1 MNADPKNEFRNLAA
15 ELKEAVLNKNQEQIG
30 KVNERLDALELN
42 LKSAATPAK
51 SEGRGEDTKMFVE
64 AAKLFAKG
72 GVTAVEAKFGKD
84 AKVGAIRNGE
94 TKSDNLVRF
103 DLAAAGALLL
113 PAEMSAD
120 INRQVVEISPVLQ
133 VAKVINT
140 SAPIYRQA
148 QRNDSLT
155 ASWLEEDASGT
166 KVKDTFG
173 YVDIPVHKL
182 AARVAWTIEQEQ
194 DAAYDLANEINLS
207 IREQFEKSLGTAFIN
222 GDGVKKPSGLVGNVT
237 NYAPTGSL
245 TLTSDLLIRFQSQL
259 KSFYQANAS
268 WMANR
273 QTYAAIR
280 QLVLSST
287 NGLQYTW
294 EPSFQAGVPARL
306 LGNPIFEAPDL
317 VGSVTG
323 VFTNGQVPLLYGDF
337 GNGYTVARHTDFY
350 VIRDQYSEASSFVTN
365 LHVMSRFGGSVVRSE
380 AIAQFTATT

>member
-1 MNADPKNEFRNLAA
+1 MKLNPKDEFRNLAA
-15 ELKEAVLNKNQEQIG
+15 ELKEAVLNKNEEQIA
-30 KVNERLDALELN
+30 KVNERLDAVEMSQKS
-42 LKSAATPAK
+42 KSAEPKVA
-51 SEGRGEDTKMFVE
+51 GRGEDTKNFVE
-64 AAKLFAKG
+64 AAKLFAQG
-72 GVTAVEAKFGKD
+72 GTTAVEAKFGRDFKI
-84 AKVGAIRNGE
+84 GALRNGE
-94 TKSDNLVRF
+94 VKSDNLVRF

-113 PAEMSAD
+113 PAEMSTD
-120 INRQVVEISPVLQ
+120 INRQVVEVSPVLQ

-140 SAPIYRQA
+140 SAPVYRQA

-155 ASWLEEDASGT
+155 ATWLEEDAAGS
-166 KVKDTFG
+166 KVKDSFG
-173 YVDIPVHKL
+173 YVDITVHKL
-182 AARVAWTIEQEQ
+182 GARVAWTIEQEQ
-194 DAAYDLANEINLS
+194 DAAYDFANEINLS

-237 NYAPTGSL
+237 NFNPSGSL
-245 TLTSDLLIRFQSQL
+245 TLTSNLLLRFQAEL

-306 LGNPIFEAPDL
+306 LGNPIYEAPDL
-317 VGSVTG
+317 VGNVTG

-337 GNGYTVARHTDFY
+337 NAGYTVARHTDFY

-365 LHVMSRFGGSVVRSE
+365 LHVMSRFGGAVVRSE
-380 AIAQFTATT
+380 AIAQYTATT

>member
-1 MNADPKNEFRNLAA
+1 MSANPKNEFRNLAA
-15 ELKEAVLNKNQEQIG
+15 ELKEAVLNKNEEQIT
-30 KVNERLDALELN
+30 KVNERLDALELSH
-42 LKSAATPAK
+42 KSAAMPAK
-51 SEGRGEDTKMFVE
+51 SEGRGEDTKNFVE

-72 GVTAVEAKFGKD
+72 GITAVEAKFGKD

-113 PAEMSAD
+113 PAEMSSD

-140 SAPIYRQA
+140 NAPVYRQA
-148 QRNDSLT
+148 QRNDSLS
-155 ASWLEEDASGT
+155 ASWLEEDSAGS
-166 KVKDTFG
+166 KVKDSFG

-182 AARVAWTIEQEQ
+182 AARVTWTIEQEQ

-222 GDGVKKPSGLVGNVT
+222 GDGVKKPSGIVGNVT
-237 NYAPTGSL
+237 NFNPTGSL
-245 TLTSDLLIRFQSQL
+245 TLTSNLLLRFQSSL

-280 QLVLSST
+280 QLVLSAT

-306 LGNPIFEAPDL
+306 LGNPIYEAPDL
-317 VGSVTG
+317 VGNVTG
-323 VFTNGQVPLLYGDF
+323 VFSNGQVPLLYGDF

-380 AIAQFTATT
+380 AIAQYTATT